1 MSGAIEV
8 REPTIDDQALLA
20 RLRDKIEARRMQ
32 GLWPEP
38 LPDFSLSEPPSV
50 DDSALQYHLEQAH
63 ALHEQVW
70 VGLSLAPSA
79 ASQVPI
85 LGRLWAS
92 VRRQAHQLVLYYLEM
107 AISKQLAINKHMVG
121 ALNRLAESHQEIL
134 ALRQDVGR
142 LRQRI
147 EVLEGRAERA
157 QGEYDGKA

>member
-8 REPTIDDQALLA
+8 RHPAVDGQALTA
-20 RLRDKIEARRMQ
+20 RLRDKIEARRIQ

-38 LPDFSLSEPPSV
+38 LPDFSLSEAPVV
-50 DDSALQYHLEQAH
+50 DDSTLQYHLEQVN

-79 ASQVPI
+79 ATQVPI

-107 AISKQLAINKHMVG
+107 AISKQLTVNKHLVG
-121 ALNRLAESHQEIL
+121 AVNRLAESHQEML
-134 ALRQDVGR
+134 ALRREVGR
-142 LRQRI
+142 LQQKI
-147 EVLEGRAERA
+147 EALEEAAERA
-157 QGEYDGKA
+157 QGECDGKA

>member
-8 REPTIDDQALLA
+8 RDPAIDDQALTA
-20 RLRDKIEARRMQ
+20 RLRDKIEARRGQ

-38 LPDFSLSEPPSV
+38 LPDFSLSEPPAV
-50 DDSALQYHLEQAH
+50 ADSTLQYHLEQAN

-79 ASQVPI
+79 ATQVPI

-92 VRRQAHQLVLYYLEM
+92 VRRQAHQLVLYYLEQ
-107 AISKQLAINKHMVG
+107 AISKQLAVNKHMVG

-134 ALRQDVGR
+134 ALRQEVDR
-142 LRQRI
+142 LQQRN
-147 EVLEGRAERA
+147 EVLEACDEVAE
-157 QGEYDGKA
+157 GELGGDA